1 MDHDIEDLLQTLDVA
16 LTSDNPMVKKALK
29 KFLFIVKM
37 TEHEANEEKL
47 GPYATL
53 LGELQCIN
61 RRLDQLESRINSPW
75 ATGTYPGYPGGT
87 YKWQGGTATSG
98 TVTTTGSTGGA
109 STSATDWLLGTSPYY
124 TYTISPDQS
133 DFYKY
138 IETMISTDETED
150 K

>member
-1 MDHDIEDLLQTLDVA
+1 MNHDIEDLLQTLDVA

-53 LGELQCIN
+53 LGELQRIN
-61 RRLDQLESRINSPW
+61 RRLDQLESRTNSPW
-75 ATGTYPGYPGGT
+75 TTGTYP
-87 YKWQGGTATSG
+87 
-98 TVTTTGSTGGA
+98 GGA